1 MSMSVEDSM
10 LRINS
15 AGVICRIPSTE
26 STETCGSK
34 ELLKVCHDSPLKS
47 SKAASSLAKKDFD
60 QGSFMKGRSAPRSIL
75 KTMYHT
81 AGASFDSHSTSTT
94 GSESGRSHSFSTTQE
109 EQSSQ
114 ATTGTSTINATPDAT
129 TRTRT
134 IRISFSQIQ
143 IREYPIIVGDNP
155 SIMTGTP
162 VTIDWEP
169 VEEATFD
176 FQDYE
181 DTRAPPRSMVE
192 LRMPAKHRDAI
203 LKNQGFSL
211 ADRNRGRKMANLVKN
226 RRKRTDETVHLAK
239 VLETL
244 EEWKRAT
251 KNATWGRRT
260 KQKERQLLKP
270 YKAPQKGA

>member
-1 MSMSVEDSM
+1 
-10 LRINS
+10 
-15 AGVICRIPSTE
+15 
-26 STETCGSK
+26 
-34 ELLKVCHDSPLKS
+34 
-47 SKAASSLAKKDFD
+47 
-60 QGSFMKGRSAPRSIL
+60 MKGRSAPRSIL
-75 KTMYHT
+75 KTMNHT
-81 AGASFDSHSTSTT
+81 ARASFDNHSTSTT

-114 ATTGTSTINATPDAT
+114 ATTINATPT

-134 IRISFSQIQ
+134 SRISFSHIQ

-181 DTRAPPRSMVE
+181 DTRAHPPRSMVE
-192 LRMPAKHRDAI
+192 LRMPAKHRDTI

-270 YKAPQKGA
+270 YKAPQKGT

>member
-1 MSMSVEDSM
+1 M

-15 AGVICRIPSTE
+15 AGVICHIPSTE

-47 SKAASSLAKKDFD
+47 SKAATGSLAKKDFG

-75 KTMYHT
+75 KTMNHT
-81 AGASFDSHSTSTT
+81 ARASFDNHSTSTT
-94 GSESGRSHSFSTTQE
+94 GSESGQSHSFSGPKLEDPEDSTTQE
-109 EQSSQ
+109 DQSSQ
-114 ATTGTSTINATPDAT
+114 ATTISTSARTS

-134 IRISFSQIQ
+134 SRISFSQIQ

-270 YKAPQKGA
+270 YKAPQKGT